1 MAHTLVIH
9 WRRLAGVCHR
19 FCSEGGGGGSC
30 LKSQTVEM
38 AKMQGSYPTQK
49 EFRNLQFLPNEN
61 KQSSMEKSFKVG

>member
-1 MAHTLVIH
+1 M
-9 WRRLAGVCHR
+9 G
-19 FCSEGGGGGSC
+19 F
-30 LKSQTVEM
+30 KSQTVVM